1 MNLEENSIINNDNS
15 YVTEEEEKEI
25 SIIIDNNAMLEL
37 NEDKSENYEIKY
49 MNNIDLRPYEEY
61 KKYINEILKDYNI
74 FEKRPVNNRQNEFIT
89 YFTY

>member
-74 FEKRPVNNRQNEFIT
+74 FEKRPVNNRQNEFIN
-89 YFTY
+89 